1 MKVGVISDTHGN
13 LAGLL
18 EAYDRLRADPG
29 IAKIFFLGHQYGDID
44 RLIGVKEALQKAKS
58 KRRAQD
64 DDDTMDEGLLAGALL
79 SDALAGGKPAPRAPA
94 TRDKLEDPE
103 WIRKHVVRIAAA
115 DDDEAMQGHASKT
128 DFEMVAGRFICAVHD
143 PRQLQKDDIAS
154 ASIVLYGHTHIAQ
167 ADKMSGRYFLNPG
180 HLMERDDQG
189 RAPSYGVLDLGDA
202 PCFRVYDLEGA
213 LRQEFPLDLEVKRKF
228 SVS

>member
-1 MKVGVISDTHGN
+1 MRVGVISDTHGN

-18 EAYDRLRADPG
+18 EVYDRLRADSG
-29 IAKIFFLGHQYGDID
+29 IVKIFFLGHHYGDID
-44 RLIGVKEALQKAKS
+44 RLIGIKEALQKAKS
-58 KRRAQD
+58 KRRAH
-64 DDDTMDEGLLAGALL
+64 DDDTIDGGLLAGALL
-79 SDALAGGKPAPRAPA
+79 SEALAGSKPAPRVPPA
-94 TRDKLEDPE
+94 RDKLEDTA
-103 WIRKHVVRIAAA
+103 WIRKHLVRIAAA
-115 DDDEAMQGHASKT
+115 DDDEALQGRAAKS

-189 RAPSYGVLDLGDA
+189 RAPSYGVLDLGDS
-202 PCFRVYDLEGA
+202 PSFRVHDLDGVI
-213 LRQEFPLDLEVKRKF
+213 RQEFPLDLEIKRKF